1 MLLHIESV
9 CVSTAE
15 CRITVLRRNIN
26 KLRRN
31 INDDPTPDTVSS
43 RDKTFYSKTLLHV

>member
-15 CRITVLRRNIN
+15 CRITV
-26 KLRRN
+26 LRRN